1 MGRYNKQTRETN
13 DIWVDTTNRQEK
25 LMTYG

>member
-13 DIWVDTTNRQEK
+13 DIWVDITNRQEK